1 MNFIL
6 SDEARDD
13 LIQIQDYLAAE
24 SPRQAARV
32 IDDIFA
38 IMDKL
43 SVNPLMGH
51 LRQDLTSRPV
61 RFFTVHAYLI
71 VYDAASRPLAI
82 VRVLSGYRDVAAI
95 LE

>member
-6 SDEARDD
+6 SDEARND
-13 LIQIQDYLAAE
+13 LIDIQDYIAQD

-38 IMDKL
+38 TLDKL
-43 SVNPLMGH
+43 AANPMIGQV
-51 LRQDLTSRPV
+51 REDLTSRPV
-61 RFFTVHAYLI
+61 HFFSVHSYLI
-71 VYDAASRPLAI
+71 IYSAASRPLSI
-82 VRVLSGYRDVAAI
+82 VRILSGYRDVAVL